1 MTIKE
6 LIGRSATKAPLITV
20 RSGLYAAVIGALGDI
35 LTVLAIPVGPN
46 VHINLYILPA
56 ILVGSTNGWF
66 LGALAMFIGSLYT
79 PILWGWFGAIVYA
92 TQLGAIAGFLSTR
105 VGFRPLITGVLTTL
119 IGFPLLA
126 VMEYIWLG
134 MPWPVI
140 WFTLF
145 TTVLQMVVAS
155 VIVEVLL
162 AIPALKKRF
171 PRGEIR
177 AVGWV
182 ARSKILRHPWLE
194 DA

>member
-1 MTIKE
+1 MSMKTYADRAIK
-6 LIGRSATKAPLITV
+6 KAPLITV
-20 RSGLYAAVIGALGDI
+20 QTGLYAAVIGALGDI

-56 ILVGSTNGWF
+56 ILVGSTNGWL

-79 PILWGWFGAIVYA
+79 PVLWGWFGAIIYA
-92 TQLGAIAGFLSTR
+92 TQLGVFCGLFATR
-105 VGFRPLITGVLTTL
+105 VGLRPIISGPLATV

-126 VMEYIWLG
+126 VMEYVWLG
-134 MPWPVI
+134 MPMPVI

-145 TTVLQMVVAS
+145 TTVLQMAVAS
-155 VIVEVLL
+155 AITEVLL

-171 PRGEIR
+171 PKGEIR

-182 ARSKILRHPWLE
+182 ARSKLLRHPWL
-194 DA
+194 DTP